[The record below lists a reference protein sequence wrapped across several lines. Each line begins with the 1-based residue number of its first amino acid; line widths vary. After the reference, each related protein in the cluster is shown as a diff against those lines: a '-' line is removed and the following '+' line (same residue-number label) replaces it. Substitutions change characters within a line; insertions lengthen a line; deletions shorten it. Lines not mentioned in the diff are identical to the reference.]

1 LASNWTLPEDRY
13 AVIITLRT
21 GTNVIEP
28 DARRTSTAARRSP
41 RMDALI
47 ALFAIVAA
55 LAVLD
60 VLSIV
65 FGADSRDG
73 FGDDCLRTTLG

>member
-1 LASNWTLPEDRY
+1 
-13 AVIITLRT
+13 
-21 GTNVIEP
+21 
-28 DARRTSTAARRSP
+28 
-41 RMDALI
+41 MDALI